1 MQIVAA
7 LRDLG
12 FNFWQAVV
20 VFIVLLFRNE
30 IRQVLD
36 RIKSFKLAGG
46 ELALQETDVGL
57 VRELKKIESEA
68 SESKV
73 TVEELRNEI
82 SSVLKRRCIAA
93 LLQIRTLTS
102 VLWPHLKNLGDGQ
115 AVLIVDIRN
124 STFKEIEQSVR
135 LLSAAGMFDF
145 SLLPAREL
153 DEIQK
158 MRLFDIHPLF
168 KSLVKE
174 AESY

>member
-1 MQIVAA
+1 MQIITA
-7 LRDLG
+7 LKDLG
-12 FNFWQAVV
+12 FNFWQVV
-20 VFIVLLFRNE
+20 VLFVVLLFRNE

-36 RIKSFKLAGG
+36 RLKSLKLAGS
-46 ELALQETDVGL
+46 ELALQDTDVGL
-57 VRELKKIESEA
+57 VRELKKIETEA

-73 TVEELRNEI
+73 TVEELRDEL
-82 SSVLKRRCIAA
+82 SSVLRRRCIAA

-102 VLWPHLKNLGDGQ
+102 VLWPHLKNLADGQ
-115 AVLIVDIRN
+115 TALIVDIRN
-124 STFKEIEQSVR
+124 STYKEIEQSVR

-145 SLLPAREL
+145 SLLPAREQDGL
-153 DEIQK
+153 QK

>member
-20 VFIVLLFRNE
+20 VFVVLLFKNE
-30 IRQVLD
+30 IKLAID
-36 RIKSFKLAGG
+36 RVKSFKLAGG

-68 SESKV
+68 SESRV
-73 TVEELRNEI
+73 TVEELRDEI

-102 VLWPHLKNLGDGQ
+102 VLWPHLKNLNEGQ
-115 AVLIVDIRN
+115 AALVVDIRS

-145 SLLPAREL
+145 SLLPAREHDGL
-153 DEIQK
+153 QK

-168 KSLVKE
+168 KSLIKE